1 MPLRLGK
8 ESLERT
14 FRAMANHPQSTAE
27 QVVSKTREEI
37 VKEAKRISEDLL
49 CSSKSHF
56 SAAQLWGNWHFF
68 TGIPLVVLSA
78 LAASPW
84 LKGLDKT
91 DVWALAIPTLVL
103 VLSAVVTFVRPSE
116 HAAQHLKA
124 GNQYDSLMNE
134 VRIFWTVECAS
145 DEADSVL
152 LERLKDF
159 SANKAK
165 LNASSPKAGWVAFQL
180 AKRGIEKGEGLHE
193 VDKPTPLGQP
203 PTGSSSLPANV
214 TADAPNRVDPDGS
227 GPAGP
232 S

>member
-1 MPLRLGK
+1 
-8 ESLERT
+8 
-14 FRAMANHPQSTAE
+14 MASVPQSTAE
-27 QVVSKTREEI
+27 QPVSKTREEI

-145 DEADSVL
+145 DEADTVL
-152 LERLKDF
+152 LGRLKDF
-159 SANKAK
+159 SAGKAK
-165 LNASSPKAGWVAFQL
+165 LNASSPKAGWIAFQL
-180 AKRGIEKGEGLHE
+180 AKRGIDRGEGLHE
-193 VDKPTPLGQP
+193 VDKPAASGSQP
-203 PTGSSSLPANV
+203 PQNSLPV
-214 TADAPNRVDPDGS
+214 PEVPKEVPKPNDP
-227 GPAGP
+227 A
-232 S
+232 